1 MANRGTKTARPRS
14 FRTPQDFRTWL
25 EKNHDKRAELMMRLF
40 KVHARH
46 RGIGYREAL
55 DESLCFGWIDG
66 VRRALD
72 ADSFVQRFTP
82 RKNRSNW
89 SAVNI
94 RRAKEL
100 IAEGRMAP
108 PGLAA
113 FETRGETG
121 PAPYSFERPPAR
133 LDPQLETRFRANKKA
148 WRWWESAAPYYRRVC
163 TFWIMSAKK
172 EQTRA
177 GRLER
182 LMFHCARGEKI
193 PPLAPAKK

>member
-1 MANRGTKTARPRS
+1 MPRRHVPSRAPKS
-14 FRTPQDFRTWL
+14 FRTPDHFRAWL
-25 EKNHDKRAELMMRLF
+25 EKNHDKQAELMMRLF

-66 VRRALD
+66 VRKAHD

-82 RKNRSNW
+82 RRRKSNW

-94 RRAKEL
+94 RRAREL

-108 PGLAA
+108 PGRAA
-113 FETRGETG
+113 FEARGATG
-121 PAPYSFERPPAR
+121 PSPYSFEQPPAP
-133 LDPQLETRFRANKKA
+133 LDPAMEKRFRANRKA
-148 WRWWESAAPYYRRVC
+148 WTWWESAAPYYRRVC

-172 EQTRA
+172 EETRA
-177 GRLER
+177 SRLAK
-182 LMFHCARGEKI
+182 LIAWCARGEKI
-193 PPLAPAKK
+193 PPMGSAKG

>member
-1 MANRGTKTARPRS
+1 MPTRDKQPRAPRS
-14 FRTPQDFRTWL
+14 FRTPEDFRAWL
-25 EKNHDKRAELMMRLF
+25 EKNHDKQAELMMRLF

-82 RKNRSNW
+82 RKKKSNW

-94 RRAKEL
+94 RRAREL
-100 IAEGRMAP
+100 IADGRMAP
-108 PGLAA
+108 PGRAA
-113 FETRGETG
+113 FEARGAT
-121 PAPYSFERPPAR
+121 AASPYSFENPPRP
-133 LDPQLETRFRANKKA
+133 LDPELEERLRANRKA

-172 EQTRA
+172 QETRA
-177 GRLER
+177 ARLR
-182 LMFHCARGEKI
+182 KLLYHCARGEKI
-193 PPLAPAKK
+193 PPLAGTTK

>member
-1 MANRGTKTARPRS
+1 MANRVTKIARPRR
-14 FRTPQDFRTWL
+14 FRTQEDLRAWL
-25 EKNHDKRAELMMRLF
+25 EKNHDKRTELMMRLF

-82 RKNRSNW
+82 RTTKSNW

-94 RRAKEL
+94 QRAKEL

-113 FETRGETG
+113 FVARGATG
-121 PAPYSFERPPAR
+121 PSPYSFEQPPAQ
-133 LDPQLETRFRANKKA
+133 LDPALEQRFRANRKA
-148 WRWWESAAPYYRRVC
+148 WTWWESAAPYYRRVC
-163 TFWIMSAKK
+163 TFWIMSARK
-172 EQTRA
+172 EATRES
-177 GRLER
+177 RLTK
-182 LMFHCARGEKI
+182 LIAWCARGEKI
-193 PPLAPAKK
+193 PPMGSAKA